1 MAEFLR
7 LQKERLACVCD
18 NPPQGRPVYNRP
30 MPTPTYI
37 LHQGTTPLL
46 ISIPH
51 AGTHLP
57 PDIAAQLTPTGR
69 GLLDT
74 DWHVD
79 ALYDFAADEGASVL
93 VATHSRTVVDLNRN
107 PEGGRLYPG
116 QHETTVCPTETF
128 AGAPLYPALLAPAE
142 IARRIPLYW
151 TPYHQALTAELARIQ
166 ARHGAAHLLD
176 AHSIRGEIPRLF
188 PGPLPDLN
196 YGTNNGASA
205 SEALTARALA
215 ATAPHPFT
223 TILNG
228 RFLGGHITRHY
239 GRPSQGIHAIQLELA
254 QRTYTDEAAPDL
266 YDPTRAGPLKAALRA
281 LVQELSKEAVLF

>member
-1 MAEFLR
+1 MI
-7 LQKERLACVCD
+7 
-18 NPPQGRPVYNRP
+18 
-30 MPTPTYI
+30 PTYT

-69 GLLDT
+69 ALIDT

-79 ALYDFAADEGASVL
+79 SLYDFAADLGATL
-93 VATHSRTVVDLNRN
+93 LIATHSRTVVDLNRN
-107 PEGGRLYPG
+107 PEGGTLYPG

-128 AGAPLYPALLAPAE
+128 AGAPLYDTPPTPQE

-151 TPYHQALTAELARIQ
+151 APYHQALTTELARLKT
-166 ARHGAAHLLD
+166 RHGTAHLLD
-176 AHSIRGEIPRLF
+176 AHSIRSEIPRLF
-188 PGPLPDLN
+188 PGLLPDLN
-196 YGTNNGASA
+196 YGTNNGAAA
-205 SEALTARALA
+205 SQTLTTRALA

-228 RFLGGHITRHY
+228 RFRGGHITRHY
-239 GRPSQGIHAIQLELA
+239 GRPAEAIHAIQLELA
-254 QRTYTDEAAPDL
+254 IRTYADEAAPTP
-266 YDPTRAGPLKAALRA
+266 YDPTRAAPLKAALHA
-281 LVQELSKEAVLF
+281 LVRELSRA

>member
-1 MAEFLR
+1 
-7 LQKERLACVCD
+7 
-18 NPPQGRPVYNRP
+18 
-30 MPTPTYI
+30 MPTPTYL

-46 ISIPH
+46 VSVPH

-57 PDIAAQLTPTGR
+57 PDIAAQLTPIGR
-69 GLLDT
+69 QILDT

-79 ALYDFAADEGASVL
+79 ALYDFAAAEGASL
-93 VATHSRTVVDLNRN
+93 LIATHSRTVVDLNRN

-128 AGAPLYPALLAPAE
+128 AGAPLYVAPPAPEE

-151 TPYHQALTAELARIQ
+151 TPYHQALEAELARIH

-176 AHSIRGEIPRLF
+176 AHSICGEIPRLF
-188 PGPLPDLN
+188 PGQLPDLN

-205 SEALTARALA
+205 SPALTARALA

-239 GRPSQGIHAIQLELA
+239 GRPAHTIHAIQLELA
-254 QRTYTDEAAPDL
+254 QRTYTDELAPNPYDPARAAP
-266 YDPTRAGPLKAALRA
+266 LKSALRA
-281 LVQELSKEAVLF
+281 LVRELSHA

>member
-1 MAEFLR
+1 MT
-7 LQKERLACVCD
+7 
-18 NPPQGRPVYNRP
+18 P
-30 MPTPTYI
+30 PTYT
-37 LHQGTTPLL
+37 LHSGTSPLL

-57 PDIAAQLTPTGR
+57 PDIAAQLTPVGR
-69 GLLDT
+69 QRIDT

-79 ALYDFAADEGASVL
+79 LLYDFAAAEGASL
-93 VATHSRTVVDLNRN
+93 LTATHSRTVVDLNRN
-107 PEGGRLYPG
+107 PEGGLLYPG

-128 AGAPLYPALLAPAE
+128 AGAPLYAAPLTPAE

-151 TPYHQALTAELARIQ
+151 TPYHQALTAELDRIHAQ
-166 ARHGAAHLLD
+166 HGTAHLLD

-188 PGPLPDLN
+188 PGLLPDLN

-254 QRTYTDEAAPDL
+254 QRTYTDEAEPNP
-266 YDPTRAGPLKAALRA
+266 YDPTRAGPLKTALRA
-281 LVQELSKEAVLF
+281 LVQELSKKEAVLF